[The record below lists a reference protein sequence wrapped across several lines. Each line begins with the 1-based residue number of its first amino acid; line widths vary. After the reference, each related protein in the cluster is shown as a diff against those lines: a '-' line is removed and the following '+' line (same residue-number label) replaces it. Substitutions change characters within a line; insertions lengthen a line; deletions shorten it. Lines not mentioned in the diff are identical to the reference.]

1 MQTVTVKLPFV
12 PASVTGSHA
21 YPVLQSAV
29 FTQFTRQTQPLVSS
43 AQEDAWGQ
51 CPDSPQEI
59 VQMPSGN

>member
-21 YPVLQSAV
+21 YPVLQSGV
-29 FTQFTRQTQPLVSS
+29 FTQFTRQAQPLVSS